1 MAATHM
7 YIVKGKRGGKCVDVS
22 RAPHALKN
30 TPLETKFSVASLVF
44 PFEKVVYEEI
54 KFVFE
59 VS

>member
-1 MAATHM
+1 MSV
-7 YIVKGKRGGKCVDVS
+7 VKGKRGRKCVDVS